1 MYLQVN
7 YTCINTVQKVH
18 TKMTSFHHVY
28 SKLQSVHASTPQCTS
43 TQLIAA
49 VKRAFCIFYTSQ
61 I

>member
-1 MYLQVN
+1 MN
-7 YTCINTVQKVH
+7 N
-18 TKMTSFHHVY
+18 
-28 SKLQSVHASTPQCTS
+28 SKLQSVHASTSQCTS